1 METASDVTEAAETL
15 GGPLVLKTAMPGH
28 HHKSDVDGVRLG
40 IKGKTALLDAWQE
53 MASRLGPR
61 TLVAPMA
68 PPGVEMMFGLVH
80 DETFGPLVLV
90 AAGGVLAEIMDD
102 SLLAVPPLDTEAAL
116 DLIDGLRAGRLLDG
130 VRGRPASDR
139 RALAEMLARFSVLV
153 HCLGDMI
160 AELDLNP
167 VIAGA
172 NGAIAV
178 DALVVPNA

>member
-1 METASDVTEAAETL
+1 
-15 GGPLVLKTAMPGH
+15 MPGH

-40 IKGKTALLDAWQE
+40 IEDKGALLEAWHE

-61 TLVAPMA
+61 ALLAPMV

-90 AAGGVLAEIMDD
+90 AAGGVLAEVVDD
-102 SLLAVPPLDTEAAL
+102 SLLAVPPLDTDAAL
-116 DLIDGLRAGRLLDG
+116 SLVDGLRAGRLLGG

-139 RALAEMLARFSVLV
+139 RALGEALARFSVLV

-172 NGAIAV
+172 DGAIAV